1 MIIYG
6 ATMSPFVRKALA
18 FAAEK
23 GIAVT
28 SQQTGLGSVDLGCL
42 AASPFRKMPALS
54 DGDFTVADSSAIVQY
69 LDAQTANPALIPTE
83 AKARATTIW

>member
-28 SQQTGLGSVDLGCL
+28 SQQIGLG
-42 AASPFRKMPALS
+42 
-54 DGDFTVADSSAIVQY
+54 
-69 LDAQTANPALIPTE
+69 
-83 AKARATTIW
+83 